1 MTAPRTRYPDIA
13 SFVTKDGSIIRELM
27 HPAVH
32 GNRNQSLAEAIVP
45 AGAETLPHRHLRS
58 EELYHLTAGSGAM
71 RLGDATIAVQAGDT
85 VHIAP
90 GTVHALA
97 NTGDGE
103 LRLLC
108 CSAPPYADADTELVA
123 APPGWPPR

>member
-1 MTAPRTRYPDIA
+1 MATPKTRYPDIA
-13 SFVTKDGSIIRELM
+13 PFITKDGSIIRELM

-45 AGAETLPHRHLRS
+45 MGEQTRPHRHLRS
-58 EELYHLTAGSGAM
+58 EELYHFTRGSGVM
-71 RLGDATIAVQAGDT
+71 RLGESSFPVQAGDT

-97 NTGDGE
+97 NTGEEE

-108 CSAPPYADADTELVA
+108 CSAPPYADEDTELLG
-123 APPGWPPR
+123 PPGEPPR